1 MISYQNFSLNTLLDI
16 KLLVGFKPAIPM
28 LKPNERKESVLFGF
42 APDNS

>member
-1 MISYQNFSLNTLLDI
+1 MILYQNFSLNTLLDV

-28 LKPNERKESVLFGF
+28 LKANERKESVLFGF